1 MYVLTF
7 TCPTSNYIA
16 FSTIHLFAFRTI
28 LKQAYYSPAAFLIS
42 SLVCSF
48 KDFKIF
54 TLLQFYAL
62 KTAKPHG
69 KNKSNSFQIVD
80 APQHERRSFKKTISN
95 GHLIRSQH
103 SLETDS
109 DIKV

>member
-7 TCPTSNYIA
+7 TCPISNDIA

-28 LKQAYYSPAAFLIS
+28 LKQAYYSPAAFLMS

-48 KDFKIF
+48 KDLKLKML

-62 KTAKPHG
+62 KTAKTHG
-69 KNKSNSFQIVD
+69 KNSSNSFQIVD
-80 APQHERRSFKKTISN
+80 APQHERRSFKKN
-95 GHLIRSQH
+95 
-103 SLETDS
+103 DF
-109 DIKV
+109 KW